1 MNFKGFVQMT
11 LVYIVSLVV
20 RYIYFPVM
28 RCYWK
33 FFDNDSDSGYGP
45 FVEYTSDDFIEH
57 PRCISDEPSK
67 CVSKKTS
74 VDNAENSAKDI
85 SNESSND
92 ELWIIEKEDSFECLK
107 RASKDGSPT
116 SSED

>member
-1 MNFKGFVQMT
+1 
-11 LVYIVSLVV
+11 
-20 RYIYFPVM
+20 M

-57 PRCISDEPSK
+57 PRCVSNEPSK
-67 CVSKKTS
+67 TISN
-74 VDNAENSAKDI
+74 NA
-85 SNESSND
+85 SNESPNESSD
-92 ELWIIEKEDSFECLK
+92 GELWVIEKDDSFECLK
-107 RASKDGSPT
+107 RTSKDGSPT

>member
-1 MNFKGFVQMT
+1 MNFKGFVQMI

-33 FFDNDSDSGYGP
+33 FFDNDSDSGYGE

-57 PRCISDEPSK
+57 PNESPNESSKTISN
-67 CVSKKTS
+67 
-74 VDNAENSAKDI
+74 NA
-85 SNESSND
+85 SNESPDESSD
-92 ELWIIEKEDSFECLK
+92 GELWIIEKEDSFECLK
-107 RASKDGSPT
+107 RTSKDVSPT

>member
-11 LVYIVSLVV
+11 LIYIVSLVV

-33 FFDNDSDSGYGP
+33 FFDNDSDSGYGE
-45 FVEYTSDDFIEH
+45 FVEYTSDDFIE
-57 PRCISDEPSK
+57 PSNKSFNEPSNK
-67 CVSKKTS
+67 SPKT
-74 VDNAENSAKDI
+74 I
-85 SNESSND
+85 SNESSNG